1 MSLTERLAEY
11 VSACFTALWVQSH
24 ERDDALR
31 EIAQLCRQQQWRLAV
46 WDVDRGLQ
54 LPGQDRAQQLD
65 AGGNDPLAAIRAVS
79 ALASPDGS
87 AILVLVNFH
96 RFLNSPEI
104 VEALARQISAGKQN
118 RTFLVVLSPVVQI
131 PVELEKDFAVLE
143 HELPDREQ
151 LEEIARGVAT
161 EEGELPDGADLTR
174 LLDAAAGLTRQQAEN
189 AFSLSLV
196 RHRRVEAST
205 IWSLKADE
213 LKKSGL
219 LQLHRGG
226 ETFAD
231 LGGLDALKGFCVRA
245 LRAKDMAKPKARGI
259 VLLGPPGTGKSAV
272 AKALGSETGRP
283 TLILDPGSL
292 MGSLVGQTE
301 ERTRQALRII
311 DAFGPSVVIIDEVDH
326 ALAGHNASGDSGVMS
341 RFFGAM
347 QTWLNDHTSDAFV
360 VCTSNDISSL
370 PAAFTR
376 AERFD
381 GVYYVDL
388 PGVVQKR
395 TVWRIYLEKFGL
407 DPAQARPVDADWSGA
422 EIRACCRL
430 AALLDVPLVEAAQNV
445 VPVARTAYEA
455 VERLRT
461 WAGGRCLNAESPGGI
476 YRSSGVTSPKPLR
489 KVRRDPSNN

>member
-1 MSLTERLAEY
+1 M
-11 VSACFTALWVQSH
+11 
-24 ERDDALR
+24 
-31 EIAQLCRQQQWRLAV
+31 
-46 WDVDRGLQ
+46 
-54 LPGQDRAQQLD
+54 
-65 AGGNDPLAAIRAVS
+65 
-79 ALASPDGS
+79 
-87 AILVLVNFH
+87 
-96 RFLNSPEI
+96 
-104 VEALARQISAGKQN
+104 
-118 RTFLVVLSPVVQI
+118 VLSPVEQI